1 MPERET
7 SHDNQQ
13 CTPKRSNDRYI
24 LKKENMQ
31 QQNEILKGKT
41 KVLST
46 DSQKNIKKTEDQN
59 YQTIYLLKKIYAHEE
74 KAKVNNI

>member
-1 MPERET
+1 
-7 SHDNQQ
+7 
-13 CTPKRSNDRYI
+13 
-24 LKKENMQ
+24 MQ

-74 KAKVNNI
+74 KAKINNI

>member
-1 MPERET
+1 MPERAT

-13 CTPKRSNDRYI
+13 CTPKRGNDRYI

-41 KVLST
+41 KVLSA
-46 DSQKNIKKTEDQN
+46 DSQKNIKKNRRSKLSD
-59 YQTIYLLKKIYAHEE
+59 YLFIEE
-74 KAKVNNI
+74 NICT